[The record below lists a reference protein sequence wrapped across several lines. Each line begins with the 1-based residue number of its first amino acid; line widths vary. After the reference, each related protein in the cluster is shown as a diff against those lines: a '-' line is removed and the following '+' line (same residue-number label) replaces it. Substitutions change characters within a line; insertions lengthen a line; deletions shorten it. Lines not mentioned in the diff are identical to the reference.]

1 VKKILSITITTVLFF
16 AIGSVGTYFAIPK
29 VFPEH
34 AMPADSLALDSL
46 ATLPTVATGADMSD
60 LPDSIAFAM
69 AVLDS
74 VLSAQD
80 DSMAV
85 DLGHMLPS
93 VITMLRDS
101 LGALETSRQQ
111 LAADRDSALARVRA
125 LESELTRA
133 IIPEPDASAVA
144 KTLAGMDEKQLRP
157 ILQSLGDNALAALY
171 YTASARDKRLLIAAM
186 PSERAVRL
194 VQRQLA
200 ANERTRLTGEASAD
214 SAAMEQ

>member
-1 VKKILSITITTVLFF
+1 MKKILSITITTVLFF
-16 AIGSVGTYFAIPK
+16 AIGAVGTYFAIPK
-29 VFPEH
+29 VFPDR
-34 AMPADSLALDSL
+34 ALATDSLAVDSL
-46 ATLPTVATGADMSD
+46 GAPSGLASLQRPAD
-60 LPDSIAFAM
+60 LPDSIAFVM
-69 AVLDS
+69 AALDS

-80 DSMAV
+80 DSAAV
-85 DLGHMLPS
+85 DLGNMLPS

-101 LGALETSRQQ
+101 LDALETSRRQ
-111 LAADRDSALARVRA
+111 LMADRDSARARVRA
-125 LESELTRA
+125 LESELANA
-133 IIPEPDASAVA
+133 IKPEPDAAAVA

-157 ILQSLGDNALAALY
+157 ILQNLGDNALAALY

-200 ANERTRLTGEASAD
+200 ANERPRLTGEASAD